1 MKNKLTCSICLK
13 EFKSLPALNGHMRS
27 HGGVRASPNFKQVA
41 VHFTSVFDSLLS
53 MLMFACFATLCF
65 AVKTCSPWRCF
76 MSHPVEVEIHR
87 ILLIYRP
94 EVSLKSER
102 VVEDRTMFVPLCV
115 SAHYKHTTKSWHKL
129 LNFSPC
135 VCLLY

>member
-53 MLMFACFATLCF
+53 MLMFATLCH
-65 AVKTCSPWRCF
+65 A
-76 MSHPVEVEIHR
+76 
-87 ILLIYRP
+87 LLCC
-94 EVSLKSER
+94 ENLFSLALFYVTPCGSR
-102 VVEDRTMFVPLCV
+102 NAQN
-115 SAHYKHTTKSWHKL
+115 SANLQARSL
-129 LNFSPC
+129 A
-135 VCLLY
+135 